1 MQDPKRDD
9 EVNHIRRNRGKHFRL
24 WQKGKAAGML
34 SICCAMLLLVLAV
47 AVPSADAAAS
57 SEPSGQSV
65 TAEKHRKTDAM
76 PWNGNRRIQPVSDGK
91 LRFRY
96 FWGNTDC
103 GLRAAFGDHTS
114 GCQGH
119 HGFGGALYAD
129 QYADRNDSRRNS
141 RQEGPAGR

>member
-1 MQDPKRDD
+1 MQDPKGDD

-76 PWNGNRRIQPVSDGK
+76 PWNGNRRIQPARQLPPDGTYRRYQTAMEQAAGWK
-91 LRFRY
+91 TRLPARNFR
-96 FWGNTDC
+96 W
-103 GLRAAFGDHTS
+103 S
-114 GCQGH
+114 GAMETICIQLQT
-119 HGFGGALYAD
+119 A
-129 QYADRNDSRRNS
+129 
-141 RQEGPAGR
+141 PAGQGCIPQYFS